1 MKFKSKEEIQD
12 ELLKNEGEVVSNFL
26 NLFTNYSPAVFDEE
40 WEEVQIESGVKQINE
55 KIEEES
61 KDGKTNNNSSISES
75 KSN

>member
-55 KIEEES
+55 EIEEES
-61 KDGKTNNNSSISES
+61 KDGKTDNNSSISES